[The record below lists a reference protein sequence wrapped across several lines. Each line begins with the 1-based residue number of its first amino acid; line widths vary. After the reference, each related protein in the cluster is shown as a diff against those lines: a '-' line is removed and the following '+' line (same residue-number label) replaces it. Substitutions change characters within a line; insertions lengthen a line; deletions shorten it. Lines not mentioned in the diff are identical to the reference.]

1 MLCLTLLLISQQSCK
16 LNDDYVEDPIIPDT
30 GTGMWFVGQ
39 VNTGGEA
46 VYVKGKIINGTQYA
60 FVANGSAGLSVVNI
74 SNAASPSVTSSYL
87 TNGFTKEVFID
98 TVNNVNY
105 VFASDTVKGLYILN
119 SSNPNSL
126 LLDTLISYSGVN
138 SVNRKNNYL
147 YVALTNGNL
156 KILNISQLPDS
167 VNEVFTYNSANK
179 VNHIEVSN
187 NTAYLV
193 ENTTGIEFVNIN
205 NPANPVQYSVFH
217 SPGNCYNI
225 KVADH
230 LVYVADGN
238 VGISIINAANPVQ
251 PYFVSS
257 YNSETSVR
265 NIDYS
270 PNFLFTA
277 EGSSGV
283 EVLNVFNVV
292 EPESTGYFTP
302 DNYCY
307 SVNYFKAKVLV
318 ANGNGGLLI
327 LRF

>member
-1 MLCLTLLLISQQSCK
+1 
-16 LNDDYVEDPIIPDT
+16 LNDENEEVPIIPEPEP
-30 GTGMWFVGQ
+30 GMWFVGQ
-39 VNTGGEA
+39 ISTGGNA
-46 VYVKGKIINGTQYA
+46 VYVKGKIVNGIQYA

-74 SNAASPSVTSSYL
+74 SNAASPTIASSYQ

-105 VFASDTVKGLYILN
+105 LFASDTVKGLYILN
-119 SSNPNSL
+119 CSNPVSL
-126 LLDTLISYSGVN
+126 VLDTLIQYPGVN

-147 YVALTNGNL
+147 YVAMNGGTL
-156 KILNISQLPDS
+156 KVLNISNLPDS
-167 VNEVFTYNSANK
+167 VNEVFSYNTANI
-179 VNHIEVSN
+179 VNHIEISN

-193 ENTTGIEFVNIN
+193 ENISGIEFVNIN
-205 NPANPVQYSVFH
+205 DPANPVQYSVFH

-251 PYFVSS
+251 PYFV
-257 YNSETSVR
+257 NSTNTETNVK

-277 EGSSGV
+277 EGNSGV

-292 EPESTGYFTP
+292 EPEFTGYYTP

-318 ANGNGGLLI
+318 AIGNGGLLI

>member
-1 MLCLTLLLISQQSCK
+1 
-16 LNDDYVEDPIIPDT
+16 LNDDNVEDPIIPEI

-46 VYVKGKIINGTQYA
+46 VYVKGKIVNGTQYA
-60 FVANGSAGLSVVNI
+60 FVANGSAGLSIVNI
-74 SNAASPSVTSSYL
+74 SNAASPTVTSSYL
-87 TNGFTKEVFID
+87 TNGYTKEIFID
-98 TVNNVNY
+98 TVNNINY
-105 VFASDTVKGLYILN
+105 VFASDTIKGLYILN

-147 YVALTNGNL
+147 FVALTNGNL
-156 KILNISQLPDS
+156 KVLNVSQLPDS
-167 VNEVFTYNSANK
+167 VNEVFTYNSANT

-187 NTAYLV
+187 NTAYLI

-205 NPANPVQYSVFH
+205 NPVNPVQYSVFH
-217 SPGNCYNI
+217 SPGNCYNL
-225 KVADH
+225 KVSGN

-257 YNSETSVR
+257 YNTETNIR

-292 EPESTGYFTP
+292 EPESTGYYNP
-302 DNYCY
+302 GNYCY
-307 SVNYFKAKVLV
+307 SVIYFKAKVLV

>member
-1 MLCLTLLLISQQSCK
+1 
-16 LNDDYVEDPIIPDT
+16 LNDDNVEDPIIPDI

-87 TNGFTKEVFID
+87 TNGYTKEIFID
-98 TVNNVNY
+98 TVNNINY

-126 LLDTLISYSGVN
+126 LLDTLLSYSGVN

-147 YVALTNGNL
+147 YVALANGNL
-156 KILNISQLPDS
+156 KVLNISQLPDS
-167 VNEVFTYNSANK
+167 VNEVFTYNSANTI
-179 VNHIEVSN
+179 NHIEISN

-193 ENTTGIEFVNIN
+193 ENITGIEFVNIN

-225 KVADH
+225 KVAGN

-238 VGISIINAANPVQ
+238 VGISIINTSNPVQ

-257 YNSETSVR
+257 YNTETNVR

-277 EGSSGV
+277 EGNSGV

-292 EPESTGYFTP
+292 APESTGYFTP
-302 DNYCY
+302 DGYCY